1 MMKRHLEEA
10 LLPHMLGWDPGE
22 EHPEEHTKPSAFF
35 GPKKVRLEIDG
46 QPVDAEVGATVLD
59 AAREA
64 GIHIP
69 SLCYLREINEIGAC
83 RVCLVE
89 VEGQRAL
96 QAACVYPVAEGLK
109 VRTHSPRVRKARRRV
124 VELILSDHQRECT
137 TCIRNLNCELQNI
150 AEDLGIRR
158 IETQGEAR
166 RQPVQDNN
174 PSIRHD
180 PNKCVHCRRCESIC
194 AKVQENHVIAAQER
208 GFDTIIAPAF
218 NADLGDTA
226 CIMCGQCVLS
236 CPVGAL
242 TEKESIDDVWKALAD
257 PTVHVVV
264 QTAPSIQ
271 VTLGEAFGLPVGT
284 KVTGKLVAA
293 LRRLGFDQV
302 LATDFAADLTIVE
315 EAYEF
320 LGRFEEGRTPF
331 FTSCCPAWI
340 KLVEHYYP
348 KYIPNLSTCK
358 SPMAMFGALTR
369 AHYHKERN
377 LPPEKVISVAVMPCT
392 AKKYEAAR
400 PEHGDGQR
408 PDVDYVL
415 TTRELVRMIREAGID
430 FKRLPDESFDS
441 AFGEAT
447 GAGAIFGATG
457 GVMEATLRTTSWV
470 LARAANPRSLV
481 DGPPPV
487 EFREIRGETGLK
499 LHHVKLAD
507 HDIHVA
513 VAHGTGNARRVL
525 EALEAGEKIDFIEVM
540 ACPGGCVGGGGQ
552 PILGGR
558 DHKKISLDY
567 RHDRADALY
576 DIDSRK
582 SLRYSHENPTVRRL
596 YREILGQPG
605 SELAKKLLHTHGY
618 RERGRYPS
626 LGAPDCKG

>member
-1 MMKRHLEEA
+1 MKIDLKR
-10 LLPHMLGWDPGE
+10 PII
-22 EHPEEHTKPSAFF
+22 PEMPPLTSAEVHTRSRSSHFF

-46 QPVDAEVGATVLD
+46 RPVEIEAGKTVLD
-59 AAREA
+59 AAREV
-64 GIHIP
+64 GITIP

-89 VEGQRAL
+89 IEGQRSL

-109 VRTHSPRVRKARRRV
+109 VYTNTPRVRKARKRV
-124 VELILSDHQRECT
+124 VELILSDHSRECT
-137 TCIRNLNCELQNI
+137 SCIRNLNCELQNI
-150 AEDLGIRR
+150 ADNLGIRR
-158 IETQGEAR
+158 IEVQGEAH
-166 RQPVQDNN
+166 QIPVQENN

-180 PNKCVHCRRCESIC
+180 PNKCIHCRRCENIC
-194 AKVQENHVIAAQER
+194 AKVQENCVIAAQNR

-218 NADLGDTA
+218 SRDMGDVD

-242 TEKESIDDVWKALAD
+242 TEKECIDDVWKALAD
-257 PTVHVVV
+257 PEVHVVV

-284 KVTGKLVAA
+284 KVTGKMVAA
-293 LRRLGFDQV
+293 LRRLGFNQV

-320 LGRFEEGRTPF
+320 LHRFQAGQLPF

-340 KLVEHYYP
+340 KLVEHHYP
-348 KYIPNLSTCK
+348 QFIPNLSTCK
-358 SPMAMFGALTR
+358 SPMSMFGALTR
-369 AHYHKERN
+369 YTYHQERN
-377 LPPEKVISVAVMPCT
+377 LPKEKVVSVAVMPCT

-400 PEHGDGQR
+400 LEHGYDGR

-415 TTRELVRMIREAGID
+415 TTRELVRMIREAGIE
-430 FKRLPDESFDS
+430 FSELPDEPFDS
-441 AFGEAT
+441 AFREVT
-447 GAGAIFGATG
+447 GAGTIFGATG

-470 LARAANPRSLV
+470 LLGNGTGQNDKVQPAPI
-481 DGPPPV
+481 
-487 EFREIRGETGLK
+487 EFREVRGEKGLK
-499 LHHVKLAD
+499 LLHVNLGEY
-507 HDIHVA
+507 DIRVA

-525 EALEAGEKIDFIEVM
+525 EAIQAGERIDFVEVM

-558 DHKKISLDY
+558 DHKKVSLDY

-576 DIDSRK
+576 DIDSHK
-582 SLRYSHENPTVRRL
+582 NLRYSHENPVVQLL
-596 YREILGQPG
+596 YREILGHPG
-605 SELAKKLLHTHGY
+605 SELAHRLLHTEGY
-618 RERGRYPS
+618 QERV
-626 LGAPDCKG
+626 K